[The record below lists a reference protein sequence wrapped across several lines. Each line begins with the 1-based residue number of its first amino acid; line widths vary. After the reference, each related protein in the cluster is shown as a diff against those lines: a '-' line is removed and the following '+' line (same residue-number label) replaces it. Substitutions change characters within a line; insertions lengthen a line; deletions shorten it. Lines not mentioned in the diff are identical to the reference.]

1 MKLAE
6 EFRQNA
12 DEWRQIEKLAA
23 TDEHRR
29 RIAEIANTW
38 LAWAERRERMLRAG
52 ERTKARRVSGPR
64 STALAGQ
71 TELIA
76 RDRST

>member
-12 DEWRQIEKLAA
+12 EEWRQIGKIAA

-29 RIAEIANTW
+29 RIAEIVNTW

-52 ERTKARRVSGPR
+52 NRKVRRISGKR
-64 STALAGQ
+64 STLTGQ
-71 TELIA
+71 AEA
-76 RDRST
+76 RDRPT

>member
-1 MKLAE
+1 MKLTE

-12 DEWRQIEKLAA
+12 DEWRQIEKIAA

-29 RIAEIANTW
+29 RIAEVANTW

-52 ERTKARRVSGPR
+52 HCTKARRISEPR
-64 STALAGQ
+64 SGQ
-71 TELIA
+71 TELVA
-76 RDRST
+76 RD